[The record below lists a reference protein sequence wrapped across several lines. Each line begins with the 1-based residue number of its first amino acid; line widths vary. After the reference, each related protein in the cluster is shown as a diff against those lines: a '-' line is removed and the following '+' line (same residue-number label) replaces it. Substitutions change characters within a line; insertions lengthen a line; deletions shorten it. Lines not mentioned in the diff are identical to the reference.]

1 MFRAISETVANS
13 LLVSSQNS
21 YKNLIFF
28 KVKMQVNNS
37 NNSVSSP
44 VFLKSNAVQSEVM
57 LVCSLNAEELQQG
70 NTKSNWVLET
80 ISVR

>member
-1 MFRAISETVANS
+1 MYEFN
-13 LLVSSQNS
+13 
-21 YKNLIFF
+21 FF

-37 NNSVSSP
+37 NSSVSSP
-44 VFLKSNAVQSEVM
+44 MFLKSNAVQPEVT

-80 ISVR
+80 ISVQ

>member
-1 MFRAISETVANS
+1 ME
-13 LLVSSQNS
+13 
-21 YKNLIFF
+21 
-28 KVKMQVNNS
+28 VNNS
-37 NNSVSSP
+37 NSSVSSQML
-44 VFLKSNAVQSEVM
+44 LKSNAVQSEVT